1 MAINNPMTSSA
12 HWRVPTTATLRDETQ
27 VTPEHQTRKQAL
39 QNAIERAG
47 AWSTTA
53 ARSATRA
60 LFVGVLVGGVFAA
73 PALVTLALIV
83 LFAPAPLGIR
93 HIAPALI
100 FVSLVW
106 LALAIFGAH
115 AQAPQSATVDEAAE
129 AEPLRD

>member
-1 MAINNPMTSSA
+1 MAVNNPMTSSA
-12 HWRVPTTATLRDETQ
+12 HWRVPTIETVQEETRDAQ
-27 VTPEHQTRKQAL
+27 EHQTRKQAL

-47 AWSTTA
+47 AWSTTTV
-53 ARSATRA
+53 RSAARA

-93 HIAPALI
+93 QIAPALI
-100 FVSLVW
+100 VASLVW

-115 AQAPQSATVDEAAE
+115 AQAQDCSTANEEPE